1 MFRLRSI
8 PVCLLLLS
16 GASSCLFW
24 KREDPAPKVILQPA
38 GVVTRLSLPE
48 KYLIFES
55 SFPFAAGQT
64 VHAVRDGRR
73 VATLRVHPLR
83 QRPFHAAD
91 ILDGVP
97 RVGDL
102 VE

>member
-1 MFRLRSI
+1 MTTRPPFAF
-8 PVCLLLLS
+8 LLLILLS
-16 GASSCLFW
+16 TSSCLFW
-24 KREDPAPKVILQPA
+24 RKAEPAPSVVFQPA
-38 GVVTRLSLPE
+38 GVVTRINRAE
-48 KYLIFES
+48 KYLVFES
-55 SFPFAAGQT
+55 SFPFVAGQT

-83 QRPFHAAD
+83 QRPFYAAD

-97 RVGDL
+97 QTGDL